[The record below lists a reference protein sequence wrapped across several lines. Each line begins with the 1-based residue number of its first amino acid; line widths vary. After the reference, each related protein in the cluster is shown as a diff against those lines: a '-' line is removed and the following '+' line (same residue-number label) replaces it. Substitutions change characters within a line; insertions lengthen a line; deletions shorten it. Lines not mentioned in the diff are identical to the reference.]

1 MTSSAVPPA
10 FTPRQPAES
19 LASQVFQLL
28 RSAIHTGALDPG
40 TLYSIAQVAEQ
51 LEVSRS
57 PVREALLR
65 MAETGI
71 VQIVRNRG
79 FVVVRPHPREIAE
92 IFAVRLTLEVAA
104 VERVSRIANP
114 VLGAQLRATISE
126 SHGAAARGDEEEFF
140 RHDFLMHDG
149 ILAAAGN
156 ERARRIVAELRETI
170 RILGP
175 YTAGQTR
182 SLADIEREHEPIVAA
197 IEAGWSALAQEA
209 MRAHLT
215 HTALLLIQQ
224 AHTGHGA
231 GESAVGEHDVA
242 AAREI
247 WADVLG

>member
-1 MTSSAVPPA
+1 MTGNTVPPA
-10 FTPRQPAES
+10 FTPRKLPES

-28 RSAIHTGALDPG
+28 RSAIHTGALDPD

-79 FVVVRPHPREIAE
+79 FVVMRPHPREIAE
-92 IFAVRLTLEVAA
+92 IFAVRLALEVAA
-104 VERVSRIANP
+104 VERVSRTANP
-114 VLGAQLRATISE
+114 VLGAHLRLAISE
-126 SHGAAARGDEEEFF
+126 SHVAATRGDEEEFF

-197 IEAGWSALAQEA
+197 IEAGQTLPAQEA

-215 HTALLLIQQ
+215 HTSLLLIQQ
-224 AHTGHGA
+224 ACAVHGA
-231 GESAVGEHDVA
+231 GETVLSENGVA
-242 AAREI
+242 AARAI